1 MTMIKAV
8 IFDLDGC
15 LVDSE
20 PLMLEA
26 IAIEMRALGIR
37 DATAREIGDQF
48 LGIAMPVIMDYV
60 SKRLG
65 RAIPEDFAN
74 RIENRVLATYRT
86 ELRPVYGAKTLLSSL
101 QQRGVAMAIATG
113 GSLRRMTS
121 TLELSGLADYFKG
134 KSSSAEEVEHG
145 KPAPDLFKLALDR
158 LGLKPSECL
167 VVEDSPHGIVG
178 ARAAGIAAIGFVG
191 GSHLNEKRQQHSILL
206 READALE
213 VFDTLSDVETFIQS
227 YAGGAIK

>member
-20 PLMLEA
+20 PLILEA

-37 DATAREIGDQF
+37 DASAREIGDQF
-48 LGIAMPVIMDYV
+48 LGIAMPVIVEYV
-60 SKRLG
+60 SERLG
-65 RAIPEDFAN
+65 RRVPEDFAA
-74 RIENRVLATYRT
+74 RVENHVLTTYQT
-86 ELRPVYGAKTLLSSL
+86 ELKLVPGTEKLIAGLKK
-101 QQRGVAMAIATG
+101 RGTAIAIATG
-113 GSLRRMTS
+113 GSLKRMKS
-121 TLELSGLADYFKG
+121 TLELAGIADDFKG
-134 KSSSAEEVEHG
+134 NTSSAEEVKNG

-191 GSHLNEKRQQHSILL
+191 GSHLNEKKQQHAALL
-206 READALE
+206 READAIE
-213 VFDTLSDVETFIQS
+213 VFDTLSGVEQFIHS